1 MILLV
6 DNYDSFTYN
15 IYQYVADEFEQVTVV
30 RNDTLTLQEIDAMDL
45 QGIIISPGPGLPNQA
60 GICLDLVR
68 EFYKSIPIL
77 GICLG
82 QQVIAEALGGE
93 LRLAKEIKHGKTSL
107 ITHLNQGILK
117 GLENPVEVMRYHSY
131 VVDDMRIPEELDI
144 IAKSIEDD
152 EIMAIGHKQYPVFGV
167 QFHPESIG
175 TATGKQLIHNFL
187 AKIREENSNEKLS
200 GKIN

>member
-15 IYQYVADEFEQVTVV
+15 IYQYVAGENEPVTVV
-30 RNDTLTLQEIDAMDL
+30 RNDAISLKEIAAMDL

-68 EFYKSIPIL
+68 EFYKTIPIL

-93 LRLAKEIKHGKTSL
+93 LRLAKEIKHGKTSY
-107 ITHLNQGILK
+107 ITHRKKGILK
-117 GLENPVEVMRYHSY
+117 GIPNPVEVMRYHSY
-131 VVDDMRIPEELDI
+131 VVDEMRIPEELDI
-144 IAKSIEDD
+144 VAIAMEDE
-152 EIMAIGHKQYPVFGV
+152 EIMAIKHKQYPLYGV

-175 TATGKQLIHNFL
+175 TVTGKQLIHNFVT
-187 AKIREENSNEKLS
+187 KIREENTNEKLS